1 MKAKLSL
8 LALSILSTAAVAQL
22 SDEAGLSG
30 EVSLNAG
37 FSSSSSNFD
46 TDGDKTITDNTKSA
60 SSESGAIVLPLGSLA
75 YTFGD
80 NLNKQVY
87 VGTAREDIA
96 VGNLAL
102 EIGYKQKLAND
113 TIVDV
118 SLLPTLMSG
127 ETWADP
133 FLEGSE
139 RQTTDETG
147 IAYRL
152 QLKNIAGTNF
162 SLDTA
167 YATKDVDNEQ
177 SGINDGNL
185 SDAQRKS
192 LQRDNTTIFIKGDYQ
207 YMLNKS
213 SFIQPSLSYTK
224 IDADGDAN
232 SSTAFGGELS
242 YFKLMNKHQFALT
255 AGYTSR
261 SFDAINPIYGKKRD
275 ESELSLFA
283 AYEYQEFMGWE
294 DWSLVSFVGYGQTDS
309 DIDFYDE
316 DQTFMSV
323 GMNYQF

>member
-8 LALSILSTAAVAQL
+8 LAVSLISASAMAQF
-22 SDEAGLSG
+22 SDQAGISG

-46 TDGDKTITDNTKSA
+46 TDGDKTIADNTQSA
-60 SSESGAIVLPLGSLA
+60 SSESSFLALPLGSLA

-80 NLNKQVY
+80 KLNKQFY

-102 EIGYKQKLAND
+102 EIGYKQQLANETVID
-113 TIVDV
+113 L

-133 FLEGSE
+133 FLEGAQ
-139 RQTTDETG
+139 RQATDETG

-152 QLKNIAGTNF
+152 QLKNIAGSNF

-167 YATKDVDNEQ
+167 YATKDIKDEK
-177 SGINDGNL
+177 SGLNDIAL
-185 SDAQRKS
+185 SDAERAS
-192 LQRDNTTIFIKGDYQ
+192 LQRDSTTIFVKGDYQ
-207 YMLNKS
+207 YMLNRT
-213 SFIQPSLSYTK
+213 SFLQPSLSYTK
-224 IDADGDAN
+224 TDADGNAN

-242 YFKLMNKHQFALT
+242 YFKLLDKHQFALT

-294 DWSLVSFVGYGQTDS
+294 DWSLISFVGYGQTDS

-316 DQTFMSV
+316 DQYIMSL
-323 GMNYQF
+323 GMNYKF